1 MEIILRDYQQVIIDK
16 INASTEKR
24 NCVQAPTGAGKTIM
38 FSYIANN
45 FKGRVLILVDRIE
58 LLNQTEGTL
67 SGVPE
72 LITAGCKDIDRSAKI
87 TVAMVATLDNVLKK
101 GIIDIN
107 EYDLIIADEIQNQ
120 VFVKIF
126 KNYNN
131 RLLGFTATPVI
142 DKKEFFH
149 RCNRCETIHEKKTKC
164 CKIDTQEFSK
174 NITLKN
180 WYGELITGF
189 TVQGLID
196 IGKLTMVHNYCCET
210 PELDKL
216 KTDKSG
222 MFTTDSEK
230 EVFNNDASLENL
242 IANYKEHCTGLK
254 TMVFNSNCV
263 NNTNAYERFLELGY
277 NVRSYDSKSGEDRD
291 EIVQWFRDTKDA
303 VLMSVGVFTTGFDV
317 DDVEAIIMN
326 KATQS
331 LSLYHQIVGRG
342 GRITDKIFK
351 PYFKLIDLGGN
362 VARHG
367 SWSDDVDWE
376 FIYNDDTEK
385 KRGKARDL
393 EDFKICHSCEAMI
406 KSFPCEYCGTNA
418 PEPKQ
423 KSEGK
428 INIATEMKPI
438 PMPNGVHVVNYALS
452 QGLDTNGAKVVTAEH
467 IIKMLISSKTSKEAV
482 YKDVKDLRVRIKK
495 LILPIYF
502 KIRDSK
508 LEGNRKRTIED
519 FVNKVIKS
527 IDKYYE

>member
-1 MEIILRDYQQVIIDK
+1 
-16 INASTEKR
+16 
-24 NCVQAPTGAGKTIM
+24 
-38 FSYIANN
+38 
-45 FKGRVLILVDRIE
+45 
-58 LLNQTEGTL
+58 
-67 SGVPE
+67 
-72 LITAGCKDIDRSAKI
+72 
-87 TVAMVATLDNVLKK
+87 
-101 GIIDIN
+101 
-107 EYDLIIADEIQNQ
+107 
-120 VFVKIF
+120 
-126 KNYNN
+126 
-131 RLLGFTATPVI
+131 
-142 DKKEFFH
+142 
-149 RCNRCETIHEKKTKC
+149 
-164 CKIDTQEFSK
+164 
-174 NITLKN
+174 
-180 WYGELITGF
+180 
-189 TVQGLID
+189 
-196 IGKLTMVHNYCCET
+196 
-210 PELDKL
+210 
-216 KTDKSG
+216 
-222 MFTTDSEK
+222 
-230 EVFNNDASLENL
+230 
-242 IANYKEHCTGLK
+242 
-254 TMVFNSNCV
+254 
-263 NNTNAYERFLELGY
+263 
-277 NVRSYDSKSGEDRD
+277 
-291 EIVQWFRDTKDA
+291 
-303 VLMSVGVFTTGFDV
+303 MSVGVFTTGFDV